1 MPQSL
6 LLGFNTLSPGSKSNI
21 IYLTYIRNKYK
32 YQRMSKLLN
41 SLGFDKKPSET
52 TVVVAMS
59 GGVDSST
66 VAGMMKNEGYKVI
79 GITLKLYDDGKEVA
93 ASKQCC
99 SGQDIMDA
107 KRVANKLDIEHKIL
121 YFQNKFKQGV
131 IDNFVES
138 YLKGETPIPCVQCN
152 QTVKFKDLF
161 EVSKELKAD
170 ALVTG
175 HYVKSITK
183 DNTTNM
189 YRAID
194 ENRDQSY
201 FLFNTTRQ
209 QLDYLRFPLGNLLKD
224 KTREIAKNLD
234 LNVADKPDSQDICFV
249 PNGDYAS
256 VIQKFRPDS
265 FKKGN
270 IKNLEG
276 KVIGVH
282 EGIINFTIGQRKGIK
297 VSDKEALYVL
307 KINSENNEIIVGP
320 KEHLGKTKINLK
332 DINLLTD
339 KDDFKENIYCKV
351 RSTGKLLEANVNFSD
366 DNKAEVNLAIPEDGI
381 SPGQACVFY
390 NKDQFGYK
398 VLGGGWIKE

>member
-1 MPQSL
+1 M
-6 LLGFNTLSPGSKSNI
+6 NN
-21 IYLTYIRNKYK
+21 N
-32 YQRMSKLLN
+32 LN
-41 SLGFDKKPSET
+41 SIGLNKNPSET

-66 VAGMMKNEGYKVI
+66 VAGMMKKDGYKVI

-107 KRVANKLDIEHKIL
+107 KRVAQKLDIEHKIL
-121 YFQNKFKQGV
+121 YYQNKFKQGV
-131 IDNFVES
+131 IDNFVDS

-161 EVSKELKAD
+161 EVAKDLKAD
-170 ALVTG
+170 ALITG
-175 HYVKSITK
+175 HYVKSVTV
-183 DNTTNM
+183 DNQTNM

-201 FLFNTTRQ
+201 FLFNTSRE
-209 QLDYLRFPLGNLLKD
+209 QLNYLRFPLGGMLKD
-224 KTREIAKNLD
+224 ETRSIAKKLN

-256 VIQKFRPDS
+256 VIQKFKPDS

-270 IKNLEG
+270 IKNLDG

-282 EGIINFTIGQRKGIK
+282 DGIINFTIGQRKGIK
-297 VSDKEALYVL
+297 VSDKDALYVI
-307 KINSENNEIIVGP
+307 KIDAEKNEIFVGP
-320 KEHLGKTKINLK
+320 KEKLGKK
-332 DINLLTD
+332 DIKLHELNLLVNREE
-339 KDDFKENIYCKV
+339 FKNNIFVKV
-351 RSTGKLLEANVNFSD
+351 RSTGKLLVGKLSFNNDSTAQ
-366 DNKAEVNLAIPEDGI
+366 VNLEEFEDGI

-390 NKDQFGYK
+390 NKDEIGYK
-398 VLGGGWIKE
+398 VLGGGWIKN